1 MPMKLRIPSARS
13 ATPSFFI
20 LAFMAALGPFGD
32 TEYTPSLPNI
42 ARALDVT
49 YGQAQLTMTVYLVG
63 FAVGQLLYGP
73 VSDSFGRRP
82 TILFA
87 VATFFLGSLIC
98 AVGVDLDMILFG
110 RFVQSAGACAGGI
123 LSNAAV
129 RDTFPPEEQTK
140 VFLEVNTVFALAP
153 GVGPIA
159 GSLVDHYFGWEANFY
174 LLAILA
180 LLLLVCLLLFFPEPN
195 RYENPDAIRPGRVA
209 KNYLSLFKHADYMCY
224 VLVVGLGEGVVY
236 CSLVEAPALVMI
248 EIGLPSKTF
257 IIVTACVSGAFL
269 LGTAACGL
277 LSKFVSDRTLIV
289 AGWLIML
296 AGSLAIGYFNH
307 EHRVTLFTMLGPISL
322 IFSGI
327 AFVIPVATAVA
338 LTPFEKIAGSASA
351 MLGSLSMGVASA
363 STYFISILSGSPSF
377 AVFFTFTLLIGIGLS
392 LALLGHAISD
402 KAASTSY

>member
-1 MPMKLRIPSARS
+1 MKWQLPSARS

-32 TEYTPSLPNI
+32 TEYTPSLPSI
-42 ARALDVT
+42 ARALGVT
-49 YGQAQLTMTVYLVG
+49 YGQAQLTMTVYLIG
-63 FAVGQLLYGP
+63 FAIGQVLYGP

-87 VATFFLGSLIC
+87 IATFFLGSLIC
-98 AVGVDLDMILFG
+98 AVSVDLDMILFG

-129 RDTFPPEEQTK
+129 RDAFPPEEQTK

-153 GVGPIA
+153 GIGPIA

-174 LLAILA
+174 LLAVLA
-180 LLLLVCLLLFFPEPN
+180 LLLLICLLLFFPETN
-195 RYENPDAIRPGRVA
+195 RYENPEAIRPGRVV
-209 KNYLSLFKHADYMCY
+209 KNYLSLFRHPDYLCY

-257 IIVTACVSGAFL
+257 IIVTTCVSGAFL
-269 LGTAACGL
+269 LGAAACGL
-277 LSKFVSDRTLIV
+277 SSRFASDRTLIT

-296 AGSLAIGYFNH
+296 TGALAIGYFDH
-307 EHRVTLFTMLGPISL
+307 EHRITLFTLLGPISV
-322 IFSGI
+322 IFGGI

-338 LTPFEKIAGSASA
+338 LAPFEKIAGSASS
-351 MLGSLSMGVASA
+351 MLGSLSMGIASA
-363 STYFISILSGSPSF
+363 STYFISTLSGSPSF
-377 AVFFTFTLLIGIGLS
+377 AVFFTFTLLIGLGLS
-392 LALLGHAISD
+392 LAILGRAFSD